1 MRLSALLFLT
11 FFYLCPVRAQI
22 DSICLVNHGPISVLS
37 SKGFWDPK
45 YGVAYPTFSI
55 PLYNRYKQISY
66 SLSTI
71 EVRYRGND
79 SLFIVFPLS
88 RSKAIVSSE
97 IKEYKVRTVER
108 EDFFVE
114 GVSRKTMD
122 RRYRNRMLLYLKGEN
137 ARGEA
142 LFNRN
147 PHKQSFKILEP
158 LMGTMHAYSIL
169 QDSSFFEVIK
179 GTEVDTLFDKGPY
192 YVNDTLQRNAMYQLP
207 IPKGWK
213 RIAYS
218 TGEIIILYPKG
229 ELIMVMPSFQE
240 DELNW
245 GEGPFCAEHKTFY
258 ESGNIP
264 FPIRSTLRKD
274 ERAFSISGHYGR
286 GKITVFIR
294 SRNEGIGSFLETH
307 WCPEQ

>member
-45 YGVAYPTFSI
+45 YGVEYPTFSI

-66 SLSTI
+66 SLNTI

-97 IKEYKVRTVER
+97 IKEFKVRTVER

-179 GTEVDTLFDKGPY
+179 LPAVQKGVAGTFGPGLFVSIGRTTTDRMSFYKTRSC
-192 YVNDTLQRNAMYQLP
+192 V
-207 IPKGWK
+207 
-213 RIAYS
+213 RICQYAAD
-218 TGEIIILYPKG
+218 
-229 ELIMVMPSFQE
+229 FQ
-240 DELNW
+240 
-245 GEGPFCAEHKTFY
+245 F
-258 ESGNIP
+258 
-264 FPIRSTLRKD
+264 FP
-274 ERAFSISGHYGR
+274 
-286 GKITVFIR
+286 
-294 SRNEGIGSFLETH
+294 
-307 WCPEQ
+307 